1 MTGPAEGDDTARL
14 VMDAAEAE
22 DAAKG
27 AGDQATPCAVGG
39 GLAPDACAGTPPDR
53 ENATEDAAQEPAEET
68 KEESKS
74 SLTEASEQMETAEDQ
89 SAKSDPTS
97 SNVGASVKRPLEKAT
112 DSSAANQGR
121 GEDGPPSM
129 TPTGRRSSYKP
140 RPNTANADKK
150 SEKKLP
156 PLSSGTGPSGG
167 SGGV

>member
-121 GEDGPPSM
+121 GEDGPPSK

-156 PLSSGTGPSGG
+156 PLSSGTGPPGG